1 MDIRQVWTTQDTNI
15 RDEPGARGRVM
26 DIAGPGRMLEVLGDK
41 GPWLHVR
48 YGKTEGWVHAST
60 ITETD
65 PSTVPDNAKPTRGPA
80 TKGAASTRRSKSG
93 TAASAA
99 GTANVAPQFATPPGT
114 PEDYI
119 AAQTSSW
126 SNTDEDIRTAQEQ
139 LSKLGYDVAVDGIP
153 GNQTSSA
160 IRKFQA
166 DHELNAT
173 GRLNR
178 ETRAA
183 LLKADIVETIAPEAR
198 PPGHAAS
205 FAVSDSEA
213 HNIDEDKLGFRNSV
227 LALTDFLRAKE
238 TSAPLAIGV
247 CAAWGRGKTSFMR
260 MVDAELEKAS
270 GRTTRFT
277 RIWFNPWK
285 HDKENQ
291 VWAAFVAQLHKTI
304 MQEIGFWPRQ
314 RFHLTTLL
322 QRFQFNLR
330 TVFSLI
336 VLGLL
341 VWLGVEL
348 FSPEMEA
355 LNIAVVS
362 KLLGNEAGA
371 SAAATWFKSFM
382 PWLASLFIVHLVYT
396 RLTDMFG
403 DTLLSFLKKTD
414 YSDKIGALAL
424 FESEMRDLNAAI
436 PDTLKIIVFID
447 DLDRCKPK
455 ILGQIIEAM
464 QLLEVSRKCIFI
476 LGMDLGIVV
485 RTVETKMKDENPEIT
500 FGTSVGDTSDPDGMA
515 ALGSGSNHGYG
526 YRFLEKIIQLRL
538 SVPSYDAGDMAQLA
552 SSLSG
557 DVATPE
563 ETQAQ
568 VSQTQESQSEDPK
581 SGANR
586 PAGDDGPG
594 RDAPD
599 RPASTAHEE
608 DLPSDS
614 PEVQA
619 AIAEYGSRYFR
630 NPRRLKRFVNALRLH
645 IYLARVDN
653 LNLSVNEIARFLVL
667 AEQWPGLVEE
677 LRTKPKHLAEFH
689 DTVAKSSKNSLATAI
704 RSNSELTALISG
716 DDDLGPL
723 DQDTLERLCRWTDF
737 QIYH

>member
-1 MDIRQVWTTQDTNI
+1 MNIQQVWTTKDTNI
-15 RDEPGARGRVM
+15 RDDPGASGRVM
-26 DIAGPGRMLEVLGDK
+26 DVVGPGRMLEVLANKDR
-41 GPWLHVR
+41 WLNVR
-48 YGKTEGWVHAST
+48 YGRTEGWVHDSSISDTPPEVEGSGSDSIEFPPLTASGKAT
-60 ITETD
+60 
-65 PSTVPDNAKPTRGPA
+65 AGPT
-80 TKGAASTRRSKSG
+80 KEM
-93 TAASAA
+93 
-99 GTANVAPQFATPPGT
+99 APQFATTPGT
-114 PEDYI
+114 PEEYI
-119 AAQTSSW
+119 TAQTSSW
-126 SNTDEDIRTAQEQ
+126 SSADDDIRTAQEQ
-139 LSKLGYDVAVDGIP
+139 LLKLGYDVFVDGVP
-153 GNQTSSA
+153 GNQTSNA

-173 GRLNR
+173 GRLNK

-183 LLKADIVETIAPEAR
+183 LLKADIVETIAPEEK

-213 HNIDEDKLGFRNSV
+213 RSIDDDKLGFRHSV

-260 MVDAELEKAS
+260 MVDAELEKTS
-270 GRTTRFT
+270 GRMTRFT

-285 HDKENQ
+285 HDQEEQ
-291 VWAAFVAQLHKTI
+291 VWASFVALLHKTI

-314 RFHLTTLL
+314 GFYLKTLL
-322 QRFQFNLR
+322 QRFQFNPR
-330 TVFSLI
+330 TAFSLI

-341 VWLGVEL
+341 VWLAIKL
-348 FSPEMEA
+348 FGPGMDEFNEA
-355 LNIAVVS
+355 LLDKV
-362 KLLGNEAGA
+362 LGSNAGE
-371 SAAATWFKSFM
+371 AAARTWFKDFV
-382 PWLASLFIVHLVYT
+382 PWIAALVIVHLVYT

-414 YSDKIGALAL
+414 YSDKIGALAS

-436 PDTLKIIVFID
+436 PDNLKIIVFID

-500 FGTSVGDTSDPDGMA
+500 FGTSVGDTSAPEGMA

-557 DVATPE
+557 DGTALEQTEGEDSPTGVTPP
-563 ETQAQ
+563 
-568 VSQTQESQSEDPK
+568 V
-581 SGANR
+581 
-586 PAGDDGPG
+586 DDEGPG
-594 RDAPD
+594 SDDPEQPTTDASKD
-599 RPASTAHEE
+599 EV
-608 DLPSDS
+608 PSDS

-619 AIAEYGSRYFR
+619 AIAEYGSKYFR

-645 IYLARVDN
+645 IYLARVDG

-677 LRTKPKHLAEFH
+677 LRTTADHLAEFH
-689 DTVAKSSKNSLATAI
+689 DVDSEGEKNSLSTAL
-704 RSNSELTALISG
+704 RSDSELSALISG
-716 DDDLGPL
+716 GDDPRPL
-723 DQDTLERLCRWTDF
+723 DQATLERLCRWTDF
-737 QIYH
+737 QIYR